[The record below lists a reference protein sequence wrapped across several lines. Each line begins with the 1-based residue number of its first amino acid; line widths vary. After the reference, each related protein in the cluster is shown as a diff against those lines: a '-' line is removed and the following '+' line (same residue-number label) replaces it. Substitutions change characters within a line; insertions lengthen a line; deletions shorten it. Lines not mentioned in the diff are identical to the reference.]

1 MPVQATLL
9 HVSCAP
15 PRDKFE
21 QRGRPWCDAM
31 PSVSVGG
38 PEDPALGGSRLTLA
52 GMGQG
57 ERSGAAR
64 RSRVDEGGWR
74 TPVNLATDDKP

>member
-21 QRGRPWCDAM
+21 QRGQPSCDAV
-31 PSVSVGG
+31 PSVGVGG
-38 PEDPALGGSRLTLA
+38 PEEPALGGARLTLA

-57 ERSGAAR
+57 ERSGVAK
-64 RSRVDEGGWR
+64 RSSVDEGVWR
-74 TPVNLATDDKP
+74 TPVNLAGDGKR